1 MSRVAQFIRVAVAA
15 ALLGGGAAAHADLYV
30 IVHPAHAGPDM
41 TQGETLDLF
50 MGRTRHFP
58 GGQPAL
64 PVDQPRNSPARA
76 RFYRALTGMDL
87 AQVNSYWARLMF
99 SGQTMPPEPIASEA
113 AVLAAVRQNPA
124 AIGYVLAEPADRSV
138 HVVFVL
144 KEAP

>member
-1 MSRVAQFIRVAVAA
+1 MARLAQFLRVWAA
-15 ALLGGGAAAHADLYV
+15 AGLLCGSAAVRADVYV
-30 IVHPAHAGPDM
+30 IVHPEYAVRAM
-41 TQGETLDLF
+41 TRAQTLDLF
-50 MGRTRHFP
+50 MSRTRHFP
-58 GGQPAL
+58 NGDPAL
-64 PVDQPRNSPARA
+64 PLDQPRNSPARA

-99 SGQTMPPEPIASEA
+99 SGQTMPPESLSSEA
-113 AVLAAVRQNPA
+113 AVLAAVKHNPA

>member
-1 MSRVAQFIRVAVAA
+1 MARLAQFLRVWAA
-15 ALLGGGAAAHADLYV
+15 AGLLCGAAAVRADVYV
-30 IVHPAHAGPDM
+30 IVHPEYAVRAM
-41 TQGETLDLF
+41 TRAQTLDLF

-58 GGQPAL
+58 NGDPAL
-64 PVDQPRNSPARA
+64 PLDQPRNSPARA

-99 SGQTMPPEPIASEA
+99 SGQTMPPESLSSEA
-113 AVLAAVRQNPA
+113 AVLAAVKHNPA

>member
-1 MSRVAQFIRVAVAA
+1 MARLAQFLRVCAA
-15 ALLGGGAAAHADLYV
+15 AGLLCGSAAVRADVYV
-30 IVHPAHAGPDM
+30 IVHPEYAVRAM
-41 TQGETLDLF
+41 TRAQTLDLF

-58 GGQPAL
+58 NGDPAL
-64 PVDQPRNSPARA
+64 PLDQPRNSPARA

-99 SGQTMPPEPIASEA
+99 SGQTMPPESLSSEA
-113 AVLAAVRQNPA
+113 AVLAAVKHNPA